1 MIVVASNDNESS
13 QVTLPG
19 FSICVP
25 LPVIRGLTRFL
36 TVAEVTVVEDGVV
49 IIDSVAIFF
58 FNEGKGGEHY
68 RNKNKFRCRVSRIE
82 KRLVK
87 LKEKI
92 WSVCLLP
99 ARRVRQ
105 SR

>member
-58 FNEGKGGEHY
+58 FLKRAKEANIIATRISLDVGFREL
-68 RNKNKFRCRVSRIE
+68 KNA
-82 KRLVK
+82 L
-87 LKEKI
+87 
-92 WSVCLLP
+92 
-99 ARRVRQ
+99 
-105 SR
+105 